1 MNKLDQISWKRIAT
15 ESAVIVGSILLA
27 FAIDAWWDDRIERG
41 ALVEHLVLVETELVK
56 NLEDADRILEALH
69 EQVVAINRVL
79 SALASDQEDLSEI
92 TYMRDLGFALTFIS
106 ALEGKESS
114 INALLES
121 NQFRSID
128 NAELIGAL
136 NNVMFRS
143 QWLSNIV
150 RQQETLYY
158 LNMLPML
165 KRHAVMTELGWLDML
180 LDDDKEIADTPS
192 PTFSHDEAGMRSR
205 ESWNTIFNW
214 KVLLLDFRNSWR
226 RYKENSQVLLDEVKA
241 ELKRLK

>member
-1 MNKLDQISWKRIAT
+1 MNRLDQISWKRIAT
-15 ESAVIVGSILLA
+15 ESAVIVGSILVA

-41 ALVEHLVLVETELVK
+41 ALVEHLILVEAELVN
-56 NLEDADRILEALH
+56 NLDEADRILETLH

-79 SALASDQEDLSEI
+79 AALASDQEDLSEI
-92 TYMRDLGFALTFIS
+92 TYMHDLGFALTFI
-106 ALEGKESS
+106 AAPEGTESS

-121 NQFRSID
+121 SQFRSID
-128 NAELIGAL
+128 NDELIGAL
-136 NNVMFRS
+136 NKVTSRS

-165 KRHAVMTELGWLDML
+165 KRHAVMTELGWMDML
-180 LDDDKEIADTPS
+180 LDDDKEIADTPA
-192 PTFSHDEAGMRSR
+192 PTFSRDEAGMRSR

-214 KVLLLDFRNSWR
+214 KVLLLDFRHSWR
-226 RYKENSQVLLDEVKA
+226 RYKESSQVLLDEVKA
-241 ELKRLK
+241 ELQRLK